1 MSYQVLARKYR
12 PKNFETLVGQEHVVR
27 ALTHALASGRLHHA
41 YLFTGTRGVGKTTL
55 SRILAKSLN
64 CIGPDGN
71 GGITPTPCGVCE
83 ACTAIDAGR
92 FVDYIEMDAASNR
105 GVDEMAQMLEQAV
118 YAPSNARFKVYMI
131 DEVHMLTN
139 HAFNSMLKTLE
150 EPPEHVKFIL
160 ATTDPQKIPV
170 TVLSR
175 CLQFNLKQM
184 PPGHIISHLE
194 NILGQEGITFE
205 QPALRLL
212 AAGAHG
218 SMRDALS
225 LTDQA
230 IAYAAGEV
238 TLDAVQGMLGALD
251 QSYLIRL
258 LDALAAQDGADLLAV
273 ADEMATRSLS
283 YNGALQDL
291 GTLLHRI
298 ALAQTV
304 PAALPQDL
312 PEYADVVRLAA
323 AFDAEEVQLYYQIA
337 VHGRNELGLAPDE
350 YAGFSM
356 TLLRML
362 AFRPGV
368 GGAEGQPAAAPALSR
383 PAAVAA
389 ARAAAAAP
397 PARAAAHVQASHA
410 SVTPPAVMAGA
421 AAVMARGEMPVR
433 APAASHGTAGASTG
447 ASGLAASASS
457 STHGNTAG
465 GMAPSATTP
474 PKPMTLA
481 EASAQAQGR
490 APTAP
495 DAMPGA
501 APVPTSP
508 ATSSPT
514 SPATSTATSAPTS
527 TATSSPQFAAAPQS
541 PASQDAASAT
551 LATLAAQVE
560 AAHSAHLE
568 PVPAAALAAHAVAQ
582 AAPAVS
588 AAPAASISPARAAL
602 NAALEAARAASK
614 PGARAYGGGPSASA
628 AAAATATSANQSP
641 GAEPAT
647 SPSRA
652 AAAGHAAAPSQPQ
665 SPNASH
671 GAPSGS
677 GTASAAKSAATSSA
691 TSAAAS
697 ASTFAPTSSAASP
710 MASAQSAA
718 PSRTAPWE
726 DMPPAASM
734 GGDAHAA
741 VLEAPVRQVAPQAQP
756 ARQATPVA
764 APQRAPAAQPAQQ
777 QADDEDDLP
786 PWVTEFSDDSA
797 IAQSMPAQQDY
808 APAAHSP
815 SQPSSHGQPARAAY
829 GQPAGAAQAQ
839 PHSANQGQPHNASN
853 GGAQQQA
860 PAQQGYADDAQAFV
874 APARAAPGPAKA
886 PYAYVITPVP
896 ELDWDGNWPAV
907 AAALPL
913 RGVAQ
918 QLAMQ
923 AELISCGIDGNAA
936 VFKVRVPIET
946 WRTPGNVEKLTLAL
960 TERFGRAVRV
970 DTELG
975 AVWYTASAEA
985 QAHRAACQRA
995 AEDTVANDPFVNSM
1009 IREFDAWVV
1018 PGSIVPPPAASASAP
1033 S

>member
-27 ALTHALASGRLHHA
+27 ALTHALHSGRLHHA

-64 CIGPDGN
+64 CVGPDGT

-105 GVDEMAQMLEQAV
+105 GVDEMAQLLEQAV

-184 PPGHIISHLE
+184 PPGHIIGHLE
-194 NILGQEGITFE
+194 NILGQEGINFE

-230 IAYAAGEV
+230 IAYAAGAV

-304 PAALPQDL
+304 PAALPDDL
-312 PEYADVVRLAA
+312 PEHADIVRLAG

-368 GGAEGQPAAAPALSR
+368 GGAEGQPVAAPAMSR
-383 PAAVAA
+383 QAAMAS
-389 ARAAAAAP
+389 ARAAAGAP

-410 SVTPPAVMAGA
+410 SVTPPAVVAGA
-421 AAVMARGEMPVR
+421 VAAMARADAAAYTAPANPSASV
-433 APAASHGTAGASTG
+433 APAAV
-447 ASGLAASASS
+447 
-457 STHGNTAG
+457 
-465 GMAPSATTP
+465 
-474 PKPMTLA
+474 
-481 EASAQAQGR
+481 
-490 APTAP
+490 TAP
-495 DAMPGA
+495 QAPAPVAVQAAPQANAA
-501 APVPTSP
+501 APV
-508 ATSSPT
+508 
-514 SPATSTATSAPTS
+514 
-527 TATSSPQFAAAPQS
+527 APQ
-541 PASQDAASAT
+541 AA
-551 LATLAAQVE
+551 
-560 AAHSAHLE
+560 
-568 PVPAAALAAHAVAQ
+568 
-582 AAPAVS
+582 
-588 AAPAASISPARAAL
+588 AAPAAPLAAAVQAAPQPAAAPAPPSPAAAPAAQSPAAPPPAAAPAAPISTARAAI

-614 PGARAYGGGPSASA
+614 PGARSASQASAAPAASAPPASAAPAPSAAPYTAPAMAAPPAPAPQTPAASYTPPSASA
-628 AAAATATSANQSP
+628 I
-641 GAEPAT
+641 
-647 SPSRA
+647 
-652 AAAGHAAAPSQPQ
+652 
-665 SPNASH
+665 
-671 GAPSGS
+671 
-677 GTASAAKSAATSSA
+677 
-691 TSAAAS
+691 
-697 ASTFAPTSSAASP
+697 
-710 MASAQSAA
+710 A
-718 PSRTAPWE
+718 PSRPAPWD
-726 DMPPAASM
+726 DMPPAATM
-734 GGDAHAA
+734 GGDAQAA
-741 VLEAPVRQVAPQAQP
+741 VLEAPVRQAVVQP
-756 ARQATPVA
+756 VQA
-764 APQRAPAAQPAQQ
+764 APAPASQYVAPAAQPAQQ
-777 QADDEDDLP
+777 QADEEDDLP

-797 IAQSMPAQQDY
+797 VAQSAPAQAY
-808 APAAHSP
+808 APPAAQ
-815 SQPSSHGQPARAAY
+815 SQP
-829 GQPAGAAQAQ
+829 QA
-839 PHSANQGQPHNASN
+839 HN
-853 GGAQQQA
+853 QA
-860 PAQQGYADDAQAFV
+860 PAPLSYADEAQAV
-874 APARAAPGPAKA
+874 VMPARAAPAPAKA
-886 PYAYVITPVP
+886 PHAYVITPVP
-896 ELDWDGNWPAV
+896 ELNWDGNWPAV

-923 AELISCGIDGNAA
+923 AELIDCSIDGNAV

-946 WRTPGNVEKLTLAL
+946 WRTPGNVEKLTVAL
-960 TERFGRAVRV
+960 TERFGRPVRV

-985 QAHRAACQRA
+985 QAHREACQRA
-995 AEDTVANDPFVNSM
+995 AEDVVANDPFVNSM

-1018 PGSIVPPPAASASAP
+1018 PGSIVPPAASAAAAN
-1033 S
+1033 

>member
-12 PKNFETLVGQEHVVR
+12 PRNFETLVGQEHVVR
-27 ALTHALASGRLHHA
+27 ALTHALHSGRLHHA

-64 CIGPDGN
+64 CIGPDGT
-71 GGITPTPCGVCE
+71 GGITATPCGVCE

-105 GVDEMAQMLEQAV
+105 GVDEMAQLLEQAV

-184 PPGHIISHLE
+184 PPGHIISHLD

-230 IAYAAGEV
+230 IAYAAGAV

-258 LDALAAQDGADLLAV
+258 LDALANQDGADLLAV

-304 PAALPQDL
+304 PAALPSDL
-312 PEYADVVRLAA
+312 PEHADIVRLAA

-368 GGAEGQPAAAPALSR
+368 GGAEGVPAAAPAMSR

-389 ARAAAAAP
+389 ARAAAAP
-397 PARAAAHVQASHA
+397 TARAAANPQASHA
-410 SVTPPAVMAGA
+410 SVTPPAVVAGA
-421 AAVMARGEMPVR
+421 VAAMARSEATSQPAAPAPAPALAPAPAPAP
-433 APAASHGTAGASTG
+433 APAAY
-447 ASGLAASASS
+447 
-457 STHGNTAG
+457 
-465 GMAPSATTP
+465 
-474 PKPMTLA
+474 
-481 EASAQAQGR
+481 
-490 APTAP
+490 
-495 DAMPGA
+495 
-501 APVPTSP
+501 
-508 ATSSPT
+508 
-514 SPATSTATSAPTS
+514 
-527 TATSSPQFAAAPQS
+527 
-541 PASQDAASAT
+541 
-551 LATLAAQVE
+551 
-560 AAHSAHLE
+560 
-568 PVPAAALAAHAVAQ
+568 
-582 AAPAVS
+582 
-588 AAPAASISPARAAL
+588 AAPAAAAPAPAAQAPSVPAPQAPSAPQSQAGTPPAAGGAPISPARAAI

-614 PGARAYGGGPSASA
+614 GGR
-628 AAAATATSANQSP
+628 T
-641 GAEPAT
+641 
-647 SPSRA
+647 
-652 AAAGHAAAPSQPQ
+652 HA
-665 SPNASH
+665 
-671 GAPSGS
+671 
-677 GTASAAKSAATSSA
+677 
-691 TSAAAS
+691 SAAAS
-697 ASTFAPTSSAASP
+697 APAPAPAAQAPAPAPVVMEPPAPATPSSPVA
-710 MASAQSAA
+710 MAPAA
-718 PSRTAPWE
+718 PRAPAPWE
-726 DMPPAASM
+726 DSPPAM
-734 GGDAHAA
+734 GHSDTA
-741 VLEAPVRQVAPQAQP
+741 VMEAPVQQAVEQVVAPQALQQP
-756 ARQATPVA
+756 RA
-764 APQRAPAAQPAQQ
+764 APQTVKQAAP
-777 QADDEDDLP
+777 EDDLP
-786 PWVTEFSDDSA
+786 PWVTEFSDDTA
-797 IAQSMPAQQDY
+797 VAQTSGHADE
-808 APAAHSP
+808 APAAPAVYTRPAPPP
-815 SQPSSHGQPARAAY
+815 SRA
-829 GQPAGAAQAQ
+829 
-839 PHSANQGQPHNASN
+839 PH
-853 GGAQQQA
+853 
-860 PAQQGYADDAQAFV
+860 
-874 APARAAPGPAKA
+874 
-886 PYAYVITPVP
+886 AYVITPVP

-923 AELISCGIDGNAA
+923 AELISCDIDGNAV

-946 WRTPGNVEKLTLAL
+946 WRTPGNVEKLTVAL

-985 QAHRAACQRA
+985 QAHREACQKA
-995 AEDTVANDPFVNSM
+995 AEDTIANDPFVNSM
-1009 IREFDAWVV
+1009 IREFGAFVV
-1018 PGSIVPPPAASASAP
+1018 PGSIVPPPANAATAN
-1033 S
+1033 